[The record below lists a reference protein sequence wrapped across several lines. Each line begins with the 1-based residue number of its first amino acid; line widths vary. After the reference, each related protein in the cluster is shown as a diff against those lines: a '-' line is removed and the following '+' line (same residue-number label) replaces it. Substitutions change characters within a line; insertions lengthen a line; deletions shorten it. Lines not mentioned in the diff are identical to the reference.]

1 MLVHELIDM
10 LKDYPADQ
18 EVELVIVAPV
28 GDNEDD
34 DITVDRY
41 PIDGIM
47 PWDDEDTK
55 ETVSAVQSF
64 VGDDHV
70 KRFYSD
76 NADELV
82 NASRFLGIPH
92 EASQQGMPRR
102 HGR

>member
-1 MLVHELIDM
+1 MLVHELIDI

-55 ETVSAVQSF
+55 ETVIWLIGGDEEDVEAF
-64 VGDDHV
+64 LDAMEDDDEDDDH
-70 KRFYSD
+70 SGHD
-76 NADELV
+76 
-82 NASRFLGIPH
+82 H
-92 EASQQGMPRR
+92 
-102 HGR
+102 

>member
-1 MLVHELIDM
+1 M

-55 ETVSAVQSF
+55 ETVIWLIGGDEEDVEAF
-64 VGDDHV
+64 LDAMEDDDEDDDH
-70 KRFYSD
+70 SGHD
-76 NADELV
+76 
-82 NASRFLGIPH
+82 H
-92 EASQQGMPRR
+92 
-102 HGR
+102 

>member
-1 MLVHELIDM
+1 MLVHELIDI

-28 GDNEDD
+28 GDADDD

-55 ETVSAVQSF
+55 ETVIWLIGGDEEDVEAF
-64 VGDDHV
+64 LDAMEDEDDDDH
-70 KRFYSD
+70 SGHD
-76 NADELV
+76 
-82 NASRFLGIPH
+82 H
-92 EASQQGMPRR
+92 
-102 HGR
+102 

>member
-55 ETVSAVQSF
+55 ETVIWLIGGDEEDVEAF
-64 VGDDHV
+64 LDAMEDDDEDDDH
-70 KRFYSD
+70 SGHD
-76 NADELV
+76 
-82 NASRFLGIPH
+82 H
-92 EASQQGMPRR
+92 
-102 HGR
+102 